1 MKDMYSFHLDEN
13 DLDEYYDRAKE
24 AYFKIFKRCGLV
36 EKTYFTF
43 ASGGSF
49 AKYSHEFQTVTP
61 AGEDII
67 YICPKCRLAINKEVK
82 AEIDKCPECGC
93 PDFQEAKSIE
103 VGNIFKPKT
112 RYSTPFDFKV
122 NDQDGKEREV
132 LMGCYGIGLGR
143 VMGTIVEVSHD
154 DNGIIWP
161 ASVAPFQIH
170 LVSLAKDPE
179 LAKKAEE
186 LYNGLIKA
194 GFEVLY
200 DDREESAGIK
210 LKDSD
215 LLGLPIRLVLSPKT
229 LEQDS
234 IEVKERGSDK
244 VVMIKLD
251 NLKEHLKSIIQ

>member
-1 MKDMYSFHLDEN
+1 MKGVYMKVFTRLGMGE
-13 DLDEYYDRAKE
+13 R
-24 AYFKIFKRCGLV
+24 
-36 EKTYFTF
+36 TYVTI
-43 ASGGSF
+43 SNGGSF
-49 AKYSHEFQTVTP
+49 SKYSYEFQTLSD
-61 AGEDII
+61 AGEDVI
-67 YICPKCRLAINKEVK
+67 YIFDEEKKLAINKDDFND
-82 AEIDKCPECGC
+82 EIINDFDLKLDKDSLVGK
-93 PDFQEAKSIE
+93 KSIE
-103 VGNIFKPKT
+103 VGDI
-112 RYSTPFDFKV
+112 YSLGYKYSEVFDLTYK
-122 NDQDGKEREV
+122 NEEGQDELV
-132 LMGCYGIGLGR
+132 YMGSFGMSPSRL
-143 VMGTIVEVSHD
+143 MGTIVELNND
-154 DNGIIWP
+154 EKGIIWP
-161 ASVAPFQIH
+161 LAVAPFELH
-170 LVSLAKDPE
+170 LVALSKEPE